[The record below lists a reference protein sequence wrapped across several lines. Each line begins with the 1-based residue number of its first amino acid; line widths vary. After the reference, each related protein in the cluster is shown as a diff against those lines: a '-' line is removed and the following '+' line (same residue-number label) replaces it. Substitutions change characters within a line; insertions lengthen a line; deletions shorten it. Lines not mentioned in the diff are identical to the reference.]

1 MVLRTRLLFL
11 KNTTLK
17 WDEPGCK
24 RLSVFVNTARKFE
37 FHKVGQPSGS
47 LLHLWQSFL
56 VEKFGDILR
65 SIAKLGKNVTLANSV
80 ILARVCVGRNILCMG
95 IYFFL

>member
-11 KNTTLK
+11 KNTKLK
-17 WDEPGCK
+17 CDEPDYK

-37 FHKVGQPSGS
+37 FRKVGQPPGS
-47 LLHLWQSFL
+47 WLHLWQSFL

-65 SIAKLGKNVTLANSV
+65 SIAKFGKNVTLANSV
-80 ILARVCVGRNILCMG
+80 IFARVCVGKI
-95 IYFFL
+95 FHA